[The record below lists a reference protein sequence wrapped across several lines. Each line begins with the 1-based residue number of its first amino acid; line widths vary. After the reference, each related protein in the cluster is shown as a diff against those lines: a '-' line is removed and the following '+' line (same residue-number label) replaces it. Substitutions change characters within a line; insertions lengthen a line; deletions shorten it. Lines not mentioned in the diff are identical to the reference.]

1 MMPEKKAED
10 IISRLEALRKKV
22 PEEKP
27 AEKPPAP
34 ERKVRARVVG
44 LLVVI
49 LLLGIVSFAGYRF
62 YLQPKTVAEKAM
74 AAEEQARLEAQRAK
88 IAEERARL
96 EAEQKALLEAKAVV
110 VSNITEAFKGLPPK
124 YAAAKDALIERV
136 NLAPDMAKL
145 QTIDFASA
153 ATSAWIGYRLSQVD
167 ALSETAKNIELLV
180 GMESFRTLQ
189 SLKEKIQT
197 LTYGELKN
205 IVLREITY
213 EYVPIR
219 LQRVPAGGF
228 PKEGYKANIY
238 YKKNET
244 EPTLYLARDAEVVNL
259 LLEAKSGTIAL
270 SEVESRT
277 KTGGG
282 VEGVGTLP
290 SLSIG
295 STAGTLTG
303 TFTGSAGTAMSQVAT
318 VLTIDLTEVQKAYA
332 ANKISEKDFTQMLD
346 KYGLKLGDIEES
358 TGFGQFDR
366 EYLLLVKVTSFEAP
380 DLVSKLFT
388 LEDRAK
394 IYFTFTSISA

>member
-62 YLQPKTVAEKAM
+62 YLQPKTAAEKAT

-96 EAEQKALLEAKAVV
+96 EAEQKALLEAKAVAI
-110 VSNITEAFKGLPPK
+110 SNITEAFQGLPPK

-145 QTIDFASA
+145 QTIDFAST
-153 ATSAWIGYRLSQVD
+153 ATSAWISYRLGQVD
-167 ALSETAKNIELLV
+167 ALAETAKNIELLV
-180 GMESFRTLQ
+180 GAESFRSLQ
-189 SLKEKIQT
+189 SIKERIQT
-197 LTYGELKN
+197 LSYGQLKN
-205 IVLREITY
+205 IVLREVTF

-238 YKKNET
+238 YRKSENET
-244 EPTLYLARDAEVVNL
+244 IYLARNAEVINL

-270 SEVESRT
+270 SEVEART

-318 VLTIDLTEVQKAYA
+318 TLTIDLTEVQKAYA

-388 LEDRAK
+388 LEDRDK
-394 IYFTFTSISA
+394 IYFTFTSIST